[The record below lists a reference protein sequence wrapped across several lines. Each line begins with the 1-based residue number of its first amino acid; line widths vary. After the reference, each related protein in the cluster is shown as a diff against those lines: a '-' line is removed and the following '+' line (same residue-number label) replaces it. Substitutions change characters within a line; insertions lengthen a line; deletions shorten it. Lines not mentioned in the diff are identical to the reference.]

1 VTGTP
6 YDALLLVSF
15 GGPEGPGDVMPFLEN
30 VTRGRGIPHARLEEV
45 SRHYHLFGGVSPINA
60 QNRALQAAL
69 GEAID
74 LPVYWGNRNWAP
86 YLVDELSRMRTD
98 GVRRAL
104 AFVTSA
110 YSSYSGC
117 RQYREDIE
125 RARQQVGAG
134 APVVDK
140 IRVFYHHP
148 GFVLPYAAAVR
159 AALAELPSRHRDAAR
174 LVFTA
179 HSIPVAM
186 AADCAYEAQLRETCR
201 QVVGALGGGHAWS
214 LAWNSRSGP
223 AQMPWLEPDISEAL
237 AGLAAEQVASVVV
250 VPIGFVSD
258 HLEVVY
264 DLDTV
269 AVPAARAAGMHV
281 VRAATPGLD
290 LVPMVASLVAER
302 TGQGPSWWLGPR
314 GRPHDT
320 CPRDCCPAPRREPAP
335 GPVLGAG

>member
-1 VTGTP
+1 MPAPP
-6 YDALLLVSF
+6 YDAVLLVSF
-15 GGPEGPGDVMPFLEN
+15 GGPEGPADVLPFLEN
-30 VTRGRGIPHARLEEV
+30 VTRGRGVPRERLIEV
-45 SRHYHLFGGVSPINA
+45 SRHYAMFGGVSPINA
-60 QNRALQAAL
+60 QNRALQVAL
-69 GEAID
+69 GKAVD

-86 YLVDELSRMRTD
+86 YLVDQIATMRDD
-98 GVRRAL
+98 GIERAL

-125 RARQQVGAG
+125 RARLQVGDG

-148 GFVLPYAAAVR
+148 GFVLPYAAAIR
-159 AALAELPSRHRDAAR
+159 AALAQFTADERAGAR
-174 LVFTA
+174 LLFTA
-179 HSIPVAM
+179 HSIPVTM
-186 AADCAYEAQLRETCR
+186 AESSAYEPQLRETCR
-201 QVVGALGGGHAWS
+201 QVVRAVGGELAWS

-223 AQMPWLEPDISEAL
+223 TEVPWLAPDISEAL
-237 AGLAAEQVASVVV
+237 EQLARQGVPGIVV
-250 VPIGFVSD
+250 VPVGFVSD

-269 AVPAARAAGMHV
+269 AIPAARATGMAV

-302 TGQGPSWWLGPR
+302 TVAGPSWWLGSR
-314 GRPHDT
+314 GRSHDG
-320 CPRDCCPAPRREPAP
+320 CPRDCCPPQAAPPISR
-335 GPVLGAG
+335 GAR